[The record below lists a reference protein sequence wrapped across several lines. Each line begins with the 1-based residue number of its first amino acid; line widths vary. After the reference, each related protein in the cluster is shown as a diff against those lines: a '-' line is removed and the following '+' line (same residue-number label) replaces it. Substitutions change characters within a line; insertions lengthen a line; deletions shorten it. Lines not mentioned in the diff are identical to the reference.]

1 MGDREKIIDHH
12 YKTMFWY
19 MGINPHFGV
28 LIQNDQNIGSQ
39 E

>member
-12 YKTMFWY
+12 YKMMFRD
-19 MGINPHFGV
+19 MAINPHFGV